1 MKKVL
6 ALLLVIVITPVLA
19 TVLLLINIKELF
31 SHREYTKEDWKRGA
45 IEW

>member
-1 MKKVL
+1 MKKL
-6 ALLLVIVITPVLA
+6 SALLLVIVITPVLA

>member
-1 MKKVL
+1 MKKILISLL
-6 ALLLVIVITPVLA
+6 AVVAIPILLT
-19 TVLLLINIKELF
+19 TLLLINIGELF

>member
-1 MKKVL
+1 MKKLL

-19 TVLLLINIKELF
+19 TVLLLINIKELL
-31 SHREYTKEDWKRGA
+31 SHREYTKEDWKQGG